1 MTIGMRAAFCVTA
14 LLSAAMPSLAQE
26 TVAPA
31 LLPQAAVLVLDQ
43 DRLFGESRFGKAVL
57 ARHQQA
63 IEALQAENRRIETAL
78 EAEERDLTERRSK
91 LPSAE
96 FKNLAVEFDTKAEGI
111 RKAQTAKSDDI
122 KASLEAEQRRFV
134 QTVRPVL
141 DGLMR
146 DVGAL
151 VIIDARAV
159 IYSQSGVDVTAI
171 AISRLDDV
179 LGEGLPPIDSTG
191 SDPLPEPTAEPP
203 KTPPGGTP

>member
-14 LLSAAMPSLAQE
+14 LLCAAMPSLAQE

-96 FKNLAVEFDTKAEGI
+96 FKTLAVEFDTKAEGI

-122 KASLEAEQRRFV
+122 KSRLEAEQRRFV

-191 SDPLPEPTAEPP
+191 ADPLPEPPAEPP